1 MSVTLLLWPLLF
13 GKVLLASRG
22 MMIAFGT
29 SILSIWKN
37 IWIGVARLA
46 PIALRALMG
55 PWGLAIT
62 AIFLLL
68 VAFKDQ
74 VAQALHAVQGAFT
87 SFGSWINQNFKS
99 LGAFFGKIADGIV
112 NAFWALPEGVRNAM
126 LAVIHVVAA
135 AAKQVY
141 EWMSY
146 LNPFARHSPS
156 LVDQVNAGTAAIAA
170 AYSRTASTVAKQKAN
185 ITKADIANQEKV
197 VDRWKAALDRAN
209 DALDIQQGKLDRLK
223 DHLSVLTDAY
233 DAHKQAMDNFASAPL
248 KGMQAMSDAIFDN
261 QMAQKKLQLQMAQW
275 QQVNG
280 SLDDAANKLADIS
293 GQMEQ
298 LRGESQSLRLAGAGS
313 DVLGPIDAQVAAMQQ
328 AADQLRQTT
337 QNSPIAEMQ
346 KQLDL
351 LQQQG
356 DILDLQ
362 QSINFDPLTR
372 QLDLLAHAQ
381 KEINYDDA
389 VAGIKNE
396 QSAMAALQPQ
406 IDTLTAA
413 VNKQQAVVQKAK
425 DARDQIADRYDKER
439 EKLAALKKAYDD
451 LHGSMASA
459 NLDAKKGGLGF
470 AASSFEASKAGN
482 FPSVGGDEKIGREG
496 SLKDQSK
503 LIEEFTKQTTDEMG
517 NIWGGFDMFGPFKKK
532 WGQFKDWMK
541 TNFGPVAADFKNG
554 LDDAFSNMG
563 GGMPGLKSGIEDTFT
578 SIWKVIKPIWDQIM
592 MLVDLLAPDF
602 KRMFDAIVKSGKRL
616 WKEVGPNIIGLM
628 KDLWPIVKVVA
639 AVLGVVLVGALK
651 IVTSILGHVFGPV
664 LDTVISVLNGLIS
677 FIRGVV
683 NIIVGIFTLDL
694 SKIWEGVRQ
703 VFGGLWQIIWGI
715 LSGVWNSIIGV
726 IEGLVG
732 GIVGWFQWLYD
743 ELVGH
748 SIVPDIVDGIV
759 FYFELLLAIPK
770 WIWNH
775 VLKPLADFF
784 VAVWKDW
791 IKPGIMQWW
800 QWIKDAWG
808 VLKNLGQWVWD
819 NVLKPVAGFFKSIW
833 TDEIKPGL
841 VQWVTWI
848 KAAWSGL
855 KNLGTWVWDNVM
867 SPIIQKFKDGWNA
880 IKDWLTSNK
889 DMLLKPVKGVVN
901 VVIKAVNALIS
912 GLNLVSKALPG
923 ISFHIEAIPEFA
935 KGGPIPSRRVGNG
948 FVTNG
953 ARAIVGEGKANYP
966 EYVIPTD
973 PTYRARA
980 TKLLASAAQRLNLG
994 VSIDPSRQGILG
1006 DTLGDMR
1013 RSLAGDSKIARNAV
1027 PMYDSGGL
1035 IGVLKGA
1042 VKGVKSV
1049 GNWATGN
1056 LQELASTPFKPYLAL
1071 AQQLVDQVDY
1081 KPVRGLGNAG
1091 VRMAKDFI
1099 TGADTVYAQK
1109 AKDLN
1114 NQFGGASG
1122 AAWNGS
1128 LSTDARIARAQKF
1141 AASQVGKPYIWG
1153 GVGPDGY
1160 DCSGFMSALT
1170 NVILGRG
1177 PHSRLGTTGSFPW
1190 SGFAGGAS
1198 PNGFTIGS
1206 TRSYAG
1212 GVGHM
1217 AGTLAGMNVES
1228 RGGRGVVIGSSA
1240 RGYGDSGFTTRAHLV
1255 GLQQGAIIR
1264 ARMGGTVFRG
1274 GEGTNDE
1281 AIVPLPKQWRQTLQG
1296 STTSDSK
1303 TVIVHIHGNLE
1314 FPNIDNADDVHEFI
1328 KNLEILARD

>member
-1 MSVTLLLWPLLF
+1 
-13 GKVLLASRG
+13 
-22 MMIAFGT
+22 
-29 SILSIWKN
+29 
-37 IWIGVARLA
+37 
-46 PIALRALMG
+46 
-55 PWGLAIT
+55 
-62 AIFLLL
+62 
-68 VAFKDQ
+68 
-74 VAQALHAVQGAFT
+74 
-87 SFGSWINQNFKS
+87 
-99 LGAFFGKIADGIV
+99 
-112 NAFWALPEGVRNAM
+112 M

-156 LVDQVNAGTAAIAA
+156 LVDQVNAGTAAISS
-170 AYSRTASTVAKQKAN
+170 AYARTANIVAKQKAN
-185 ITKADIANQEKV
+185 ITKADISNQEKV

-223 DHLSVLTDAY
+223 DQLGVLTDAY
-233 DAHKQAMDNFASAPL
+233 DAHKQAMDDFASAPL
-248 KGMQAMSDAIFDN
+248 QGMQAMSDAIFEN

-280 SLDDAANKLADIS
+280 SLDDAANKLADIA
-293 GQMEQ
+293 GQIEQ
-298 LRGESQSLRLAGAGS
+298 LKGESQSLRLAGAGS
-313 DVLGPIDAQVAAMQQ
+313 DVLGPIDAQVGAMQK

-337 QNSPIAEMQ
+337 QNSPIADMQ

-356 DILDLQ
+356 DILSLQ
-362 QSINFDPLTR
+362 QSLNFDPLTR

-381 KEINYDDA
+381 KEISYSDA

-396 QSAMAALQPQ
+396 QAAMAALQPQ

-482 FPSVGGDEKIGREG
+482 FPSVGGDAKIGREG

-503 LIEEFTKQTTDEMG
+503 LIDDFTKQTVDEMG
-517 NIWGGFDMFGPFKKK
+517 SIWGGFDMFGPFKKK
-532 WGQFKDWMK
+532 WNQFKDWMK
-541 TNFGPVAADFKNG
+541 TNFGPVAADFKKG

-602 KRMFDAIVKSGKRL
+602 KRMFDAIVKAGQRL
-616 WKEVGPNIIGLM
+616 WKEVGPNIIGLI
-628 KDLWPIVKVVA
+628 KDLWPIIKVLSIVIG
-639 AVLGVVLVGALK
+639 VLLVGALK
-651 IVTSILGHVFGPV
+651 IASSLLGHVFGPV

-748 SIVPDIVDGIV
+748 SIVPDIVDGILW
-759 FYFELLLAIPK
+759 YFGLLTVLPK

-775 VLKPLADFF
+775 VLSPTVDFIKSFWNDYAGPFLGKIFGYWKSSWSGLFALAAWLWDNVLAPIFNK
-784 VAVWKDW
+784 VKDVWNNN
-791 IKPGIMQWW
+791 IKPFLGTIFSLW
-800 QWIKDAWG
+800 KTAWNG
-808 VLKNLGQWVWD
+808 LTGLGQWVY
-819 NVLKPVAGFFKSIW
+819 
-833 TDEIKPGL
+833 
-841 VQWVTWI
+841 
-848 KAAWSGL
+848 
-855 KNLGTWVWDNVM
+855 DNVM
-867 SPIIQKFKDGWNA
+867 KPVIDKIKQGWND
-880 IKDWLTSNK
+880 IKDWLTNNK

-901 VVIKAVNALIS
+901 VVIRAVNALIS

-935 KGGPIPSRRVGNG
+935 QGGPIPSRRVGNG
-948 FVTNG
+948 FMTNG

-980 TKLLASAAQRLNLG
+980 ASLLASAAQRLNLG
-994 VSIDPSRQGILG
+994 ISIDPTRIGVMG
-1006 DTLGDMR
+1006 DTGSDIQR
-1013 RSLAGDSKIARNAV
+1013 VLAANPRAAAGAV
-1027 PMYDSGGL
+1027 PMFDIGGL
-1035 IGVLKGA
+1035 IPGPIKDIA
-1042 VKGVKSV
+1042 KGVKNV
-1049 GNWATGN
+1049 GSWATGN
-1056 LQELASTPFKPYLAL
+1056 LQKLASTAAGPAFAL
-1071 AQQLVDQVDY
+1071 AKKLVGTVGWPPA
-1081 KPVRGLGNAG
+1081 KGLGLAGIDFAQNWVKGVDTAFSDRIDALNA
-1091 VRMAKDFI
+1091 
-1099 TGADTVYAQK
+1099 
-1109 AKDLN
+1109 
-1114 NQFGGASG
+1114 QFGGASG

-1128 LSTDARIARAQKF
+1128 LSSDARISRAQKW

-1160 DCSGFMSALT
+1160 DCSGFMSAVT
-1170 NVILGRG
+1170 NVILGRS
-1177 PHSRLGTTGSFPW
+1177 PHSRLGSTASFPW
-1190 SGFAGGAS
+1190 GGFVGGVA

-1228 RGGRGVVIGSSA
+1228 RGGRGVVIGSAA
-1240 RGYGDSGFTTRAHLV
+1240 RGYGDSGFTTRAHLA

-1274 GEGTNDE
+1274 GEGSNDE
-1281 AIVPLPKQWRQTLQG
+1281 AIVPLPKQWRQNLQS
-1296 STTSDSK
+1296 STTSDSR
-1303 TVIVHIHGNLE
+1303 TLIIHIHGNLE
-1314 FPNIDNADDVHEFI
+1314 FPNIDNANDVQEFI